1 MQSSI
6 PYENIFDQ
14 SPFDETCI
22 PPSALVNQP
31 EFTENYAYSD
41 LYENELHGDEIY
53 SRLLPSHP
61 WEGMNQPP
69 CESTSNDLLRF
80 GMSDNDCNPPKTRQ
94 TERLMKLCS

>member
-1 MQSSI
+1 MTPDPSVPPDNADLSGYQSTSFTSDMQSSI

-14 SPFDETCI
+14 IPFDETCI

-53 SRLLPSHP
+53 SGLLPSHP
-61 WEGMNQPP
+61 WEGMN
-69 CESTSNDLLRF
+69 
-80 GMSDNDCNPPKTRQ
+80 
-94 TERLMKLCS
+94 